1 MYNKT
6 NQPPTLAEL
15 IEEAKL
21 EGRKVGRE
29 KGRKVGRK
37 QGRKEGRKEAAKSIA
52 KKMIRE
58 NYPHQ
63 EITKITGLANSEIK
77 LIHKEVQ

>member
-15 IEEAKL
+15 IEEAKM
-21 EGRKVGRE
+21 EGRM
-29 KGRKVGRK
+29 VGRK
-37 QGRKEGRKEAAKSIA
+37 ETAKSIA
-52 KKMIRE
+52 KKMIQE
-58 NYPHQ
+58 NYLHQ

-77 LIHKEVQ
+77 LIHRQVQ

>member
-6 NQPPTLAEL
+6 NQPPTMAEL
-15 IEEAKL
+15 IEEGKL

-29 KGRKVGRK
+29 
-37 QGRKEGRKEAAKSIA
+37 EGRKETAKSIA
-52 KKMIRE
+52 KKMIQE

-63 EITKITGLANSEIK
+63 EITKITGLANNEIK
-77 LIHKEVQ
+77 LIHKELQQ